1 MSQVIQAI
9 YEDGVLKPLEKV
21 VLGER
26 QKVQITIEPRPP
38 EAFRASRSRSIPLKG
53 SAPPPESAIWPRI
66 FDEYRLGSKKK

>member
-26 QKVQITIEPRPP
+26 QKVQITIEPAPGAIPCKP
-38 EAFRASRSRSIPLKG
+38 ERVDPLEG
-53 SAPPPESAIWPRI
+53 LRTATGIRDLAEN
-66 FDEYRLGSKKK
+66 FDEYRLGSQKK

>member
-26 QKVQITIEPRPP
+26 QKVQITIEPAPSGGIPRKP
-38 EAFRASRSRSIPLKG
+38 EQVDPLEG
-53 SAPPPESAIWPRI
+53 LRTATGIRDLAEN